1 MHGDKT
7 QGQRERALARFEA
20 GKVDTLVATDV
31 AARGID
37 VDGISH
43 VINFDPPEDREGYV
57 HRTGRTGRAG
67 RTGSAVTFV
76 GGDQARDV
84 GRIAHELRL
93 HAEFERAGLVHAGR
107 SHGRDDGSSG
117 PRGGYGGGRNKRRPR
132 SSTGTG
138 STTGSRRK
146 VASARPGRR
155 SGRR

>member
-1 MHGDKT
+1 
-7 QGQRERALARFEA
+7 
-20 GKVDTLVATDV
+20 VATDV

-37 VDGISH
+37 VSGISH

-67 RTGSAVTFV
+67 QTGEAVTFV
-76 GGDQARDV
+76 DGEQAGDVR
-84 GRIAHELRL
+84 RIAHELRL
-93 HAEFERAGLVHAGR
+93 HAEFDRAGLGGR
-107 SHGRDDGSSG
+107 SHGA
-117 PRGGYGGGRNKRRPR
+117 PAHAGGGERSGGGRSDRGRRRR

-138 STTGSRRK
+138 STRGGGDGAAARR